1 MTNLTEDHEDLI
13 KFLTDKR
20 RLVLNSILSD
30 PDCSKYHVVS
40 IHSSELLDVSLK
52 IFTETVSD
60 ADKWLPILDK
70 DVLSALDIIYD
81 ESEDKSKL
89 TKKEMVHLR
98 ISALPAIPWF
108 QVLKLNFNFI
118 LPILSSASQCQ
129 DVEMSEIWCSW
140 WEL

>member
-1 MTNLTEDHEDLI
+1 MCELSVRMSSLTEDHEDLI

-20 RLVLNSILSD
+20 RIALESILTD
-30 PDCSKYHVVS
+30 PDSSKYHVVS

-52 IFTETVSD
+52 LFTETVSD

-70 DVLSALDIIYD
+70 DVLKAMDTIFD

-89 TKKEMVHLR
+89 VKKEKVHLR

-108 QVLKLNFNFI
+108 QVKSAFI
-118 LPILSSASQCQ
+118 INY
-129 DVEMSEIWCSW
+129 
-140 WEL
+140 